1 MNKPRVRKIAGYW
14 EVTCPECPSWCVW
27 RLTLADGYRAAE
39 THTHSPLI
47 GPRRSHPST
56 KISAGDAVLQV
67 SAYDTRPDAYW
78 YLGRGSRPLEV
89 W

>member
-1 MNKPRVRKIAGYW
+1 MSKPHVRRISGFW
-14 EVTCPECPSWCVW
+14 EATCPECPSWVAW
-27 RLTLADGYRAAE
+27 RLTLAEAYRDAE

-47 GPRRSHPST
+47 GPRCNHPST
-56 KISAGDAVLQV
+56 KIGAGDSVLQI
-67 SAYDTRPDAYW
+67 SAYDSRPDAYW